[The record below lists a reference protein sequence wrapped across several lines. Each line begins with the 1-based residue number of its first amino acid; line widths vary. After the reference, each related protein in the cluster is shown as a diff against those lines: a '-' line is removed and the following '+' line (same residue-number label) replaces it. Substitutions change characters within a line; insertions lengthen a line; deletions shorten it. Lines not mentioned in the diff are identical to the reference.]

1 MLNINES
8 LYCIGKINSKSQ
20 PNATLNIDYLVFD
33 SKSKENLFNMVNNKY
48 QGYHGITNDNQ
59 KLFVSS
65 LSIPKTDYKLLSKDT
80 VYSGNFE
87 ALLKSNNQLSPYRLF
102 IDAFT
107 IGYDANTLSFSDNNA
122 NLKNINMVVLATKP
136 IVFEEIN
143 E

>member
-1 MLNINES
+1 MLYINES

-20 PNATLNIDYLVFD
+20 PNVTLNIACLVFD
-33 SKSKENLFNMVNNKY
+33 SKSKENLFDMINN
-48 QGYHGITNDNQ
+48 GISKDNQ
-59 KLFVSS
+59 KLFISS
-65 LSIPKTDYKLLSKDT
+65 LSVPKTDYKLLSKDT

-107 IGYDANTLSFSDNNA
+107 IGYDANTLSFLDNNA
-122 NLKNINMVVLATKP
+122 NLPNINMVVLATKP